1 MLVPP
6 DDIVGGLPV
15 RMQNMRRRSLLGGAR
30 RQQQLQEQLQQQE
43 IDHKWAEPQ
52 VSTAPAETSEPAE
65 KAPSAASPSGEDLVD
80 IPQWLPQI
88 SEEPRQAQYPA
99 LPVSLSD
106 TPLPRPSEQPEL
118 GEQPVQRRRD
128 IRRARAPK
136 GRSDQNPEPRAE
148 PVEVSLDEQMQQLG
162 ADQHK
167 ARQLARAGRFLL
179 VLVLTVSVLIAFI
192 GN

>member
-6 DDIVGGLPV
+6 DDVVGGLPV

-30 RQQQLQEQLQQQE
+30 RQQQLQQQQE

-80 IPQWLPQI
+80 IPQWLPHI
-88 SEEPRQAQYPA
+88 SAEPRQAQYPA

-106 TPLPRPSEQPEL
+106 TPLPSPSEQPEP
-118 GEQPVQRRRD
+118 GEQPAQRRRD

-179 VLVLTVSVLIAFI
+179 VLVLMVSVLIAFT